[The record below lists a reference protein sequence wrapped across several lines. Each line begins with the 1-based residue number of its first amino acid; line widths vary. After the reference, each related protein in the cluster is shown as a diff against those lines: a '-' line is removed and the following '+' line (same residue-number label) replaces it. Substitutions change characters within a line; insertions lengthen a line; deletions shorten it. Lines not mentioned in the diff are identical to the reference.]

1 VKTVPN
7 QPALKR
13 VIGLPLIT
21 LYGIGTILGAG
32 IYVLVGKVAMV
43 SGVYAAVAFL
53 VAAVVVAFTALSYA
67 ELSSRFPKSAGEAVY
82 VLQAFNWKSLSLLVG
97 FSVVLSGIVS
107 CAVMAR
113 GFAGYLSVFVGL
125 PDGLVMLLFVM
136 SLALIAVWGV
146 TQSVVLSVIIT
157 LVELGGVLVLLLV
170 TGDDW
175 VPALTHWQ
183 DYVPPVTGEA
193 WLGIMLGAFMAF
205 YAYIGF
211 EDMVN
216 MAEEVKDPRRNL
228 PRAIL
233 LALVLTSLLY
243 VLVAWAAITTLP
255 IEQLAGSRAPFSL
268 IIEQTGAFPVWA
280 ITLISLT
287 AITNGA
293 LVQVIMG
300 ARVLYGLAEQGLLP
314 QSLAHINARTR
325 TPVRATCLIAIMVL
339 IPALLL
345 PIETLAKITSSIL
358 LIVFALVNLAL
369 LVIKQRE
376 RGDDKKDLT
385 EPHVR
390 YPALIPVIG
399 FMLCLALLFIP
410 LIQIL

>member
-1 VKTVPN
+1 MAN

-21 LYGIGTILGAG
+21 FYGIGTILGAG
-32 IYVLVGKVAMV
+32 IYVLVGKVAV
-43 SGVYAAVAFL
+43 ASGIYAPVAFL
-53 VAAVVVAFTALSYA
+53 VAAVVVAFTALTYA

-82 VLQAFNWKSLSLLVG
+82 VLQAFNWKTLSLLVG

-107 CAVMAR
+107 SAVMAR
-113 GFAGYLSVFVGL
+113 GFVGYLAVFIDL
-125 PDGLVMLLFVM
+125 PDALVMLLFVG
-136 SLALIAVWGV
+136 LLTLVAAWGV
-146 TQSVVLSVIIT
+146 AQSVLLSVLIT
-157 LVELGGVLVLLLV
+157 LLELAGVLVLLLV

-175 VPALTHWQ
+175 LPALTHWQ
-183 DYVPPVTGEA
+183 DYVPPATGDV
-193 WLGIMLGAFMAF
+193 WLGIMLGAFLAF

-216 MAEEVKDPRRNL
+216 MAEEVKSPRRNL
-228 PRAIL
+228 PRSIV
-233 LALVLTSLLY
+233 LALLLTSLLY

-255 IEQLAGSRAPFSL
+255 IEQLAGSDAPFSL
-268 IIEQTGAFPVWA
+268 IVEQTGLFPVWG
-280 ITLISLT
+280 ITLISLI
-287 AITNGA
+287 AISNGA

-300 ARVLYGLAEQGLLP
+300 ARVLYGLANQGLLP
-314 QSLAHINARTR
+314 QTLARINPRTR
-325 TPVRATCLIAIMVL
+325 TPVNATCLIAVLVL
-339 IPALLL
+339 ILALLF
-345 PIETLAKITSSIL
+345 PIEALAKITSSIL

-376 RGDDKKDLT
+376 HKTSDARL
-385 EPHVR
+385 PQAHVR

-410 LIQIL
+410 LIQTF